1 MNDIW
6 GRAFSFGIIPNY
18 YILLIILISSMLNI
32 VKNK

>member
-18 YILLIILISSMLNI
+18 YILLIILISMLNI